1 MDNPVEEV
9 KKRIDIVDFIG
20 SFITLKKAGRN
31 FKALCPFHQE
41 KSPSFIV
48 SPDRQIWHCF
58 GACNEGGDVIKFLM
72 KWENITFYEALK
84 ELAQKTGV
92 TLKKIN
98 FEDKVWKK
106 KERFINMNLLAT
118 EFFSYILK
126 NQKYGQKA
134 VEYLKLRQIKEPT
147 IKAFQLGYA
156 PNSWDSLKN
165 FLKKKKFTEEEMFE
179 NGLLVKSENGS
190 YYDRFRG
197 RLIFP
202 IKDSRGLIVG
212 FSGRILDN
220 DKKQAK
226 YINSPETPIYHKR
239 ETLFGINLA
248 KETIKKEN
256 NVYLV
261 EGEFD
266 VISPYQYGF
275 TNFVAIKGT
284 ALTNEQL
291 LLLKRYTDRI
301 TLMLDMDEA
310 GIESTKRSIEEAERL
325 EFDIRVVSL
334 ASGKDPDEAVRLD
347 LKNFKKQIEK
357 PIPVYDFLIDIAK
370 KKYPEDTSFDKK
382 KIADFVLPFIEKILN
397 PIIRS
402 YYVKKLAAVLN
413 VTQESIETML
423 KIIKRNKKQ
432 QEITKLRFSQKT
444 TKQNRELI
452 LEKYLLS
459 YIFQSENPFLLAE
472 QVFNFLNRDDFQQ
485 PSYKKIVEIFLE
497 EKNNKNKFDLNNFI
511 SKLSQE
517 LKAVFD
523 ELYLFASVEES
534 LTNKDFQKLLA
545 EIKKNSIKKQIKKL
559 LESDDNNK
567 EKLLELNK
575 KLKEVE
581 KLLS

>member
-310 GIESTKRSIEEAERL
+310 GIESTRRSIEEAERL

-575 KLKEVE
+575 RLKEVE

>member
-41 KSPSFIV
+41 KTPSFIV

-58 GACNEGGDVIKFLM
+58 GACNEGGDLIKFLM

-92 TLKKIN
+92 TLKKIS

-106 KERFINMNLLAT
+106 KERFINMNLLAA

-134 VEYLKLRQIKEPT
+134 FDYLKSRQIKEPT

-179 NGLLVKSENGS
+179 NGLLVKNENGN

-220 DKKQAK
+220 DKKEAK

-347 LKNFKKQIEK
+347 LKNFKKQIKK
-357 PIPVYDFLIDIAK
+357 PIPVYDFLIDVAK

-402 YYVKKLAAVLN
+402 YYVKKLATVLN
-413 VTQESIETML
+413 VTQESIEMML
-423 KIIKRNKKQ
+423 KIIKKNKKQ
-432 QEITKLRFSQKT
+432 QEITKLKFSQKT
-444 TKQNRELI
+444 TKQDRELI

-459 YIFQSENPFLLAE
+459 YIFQSDNPFLLAE
-472 QVFNFLNRDDFQQ
+472 QVFNFLNCDDFQQ

-497 EKNNKNKFDLNNFI
+497 EKNNKNKLDLNQFI

-517 LKAVFD
+517 LRAVFD

-534 LTNKDFQKLLA
+534 LTNKDFKKLLT
-545 EIKKNSIKKQIKKL
+545 EIKKNSLKRQIKKL
-559 LESDDNNK
+559 LEGDDNNK